1 MEAIPGIMV
10 DGNITIQA
18 DIPSN
23 IDAIKLFFEKDNQ
36 QDAFEKVFMLKYDE
50 DERYEVIIRKKQ

>member
-1 MEAIPGIMV
+1 MEAIPGVIV
-10 DGNITIQA
+10 DGNTTIQS
-18 DIPSN
+18 DIPRN

-36 QDAFEKVFMLKYDE
+36 LDAFETVFMLKYDE